1 MEDSLWVSRQ
11 AAFGRRSSVAL
22 LLLVPLFLPGVRT
35 LFVGAP
41 LDCRRTCICAS
52 NIISCSKMNLSSVPT
67 ALPKHTAVLDLS
79 FNSITRLRA
88 EWTPVV
94 LGRLRSLLLSNNGL
108 TFLSSEAFVRVT
120 GLRHLDLSSNGLRQL
135 DEYIFEPLEHLE
147 VLLLYNN
154 NISQIDRSAF
164 SGLFSLQKL
173 YLSQN
178 QISRFP
184 VELVK
189 ERSRLETL
197 SLLDVSGNRIKN
209 LLLQELRALPAWIK
223 NGLYFHNN
231 PLPCS
236 CHLYDMVARWRL
248 KDLSSI
254 VDFELSH
261 TCVLPGPQKHKAAIL
276 DLSKAHLN
284 CSEVRILDTVVYLE
298 QFLVLDC
305 DTRQKGMVK
314 SWTLPGDVPLSP
326 EDKHAV
332 VRHDGNL
339 QIGPMR
345 MEDSG
350 VYTCYATSDSF
361 NETLYTTVAVFNS
374 TTRSGLESLKTA
386 YTTLVGCLISI
397 VMVLI
402 YLYLTPCQCPCCPGQ
417 GPEKSSSGDSLHS
430 STVSMAHEQEAGQQ
444 REEGGGFPY
453 KLETK
458 DQLEQNGRLNPI
470 NESEEEWRGDKR
482 GRRGSESG
490 SVSSVCSETPMM
502 V

>member
-1 MEDSLWVSRQ
+1 MEARLWVSRQ
-11 AAFGRRSSVAL
+11 AASGRRSSVAV
-22 LLLVPLFLPGVRT
+22 LLLVPLLVGGVRT
-35 LFVGAP
+35 QFMGAP
-41 LDCRRTCICAS
+41 LDCRRTCVCAS
-52 NIISCSKMNLSSVPT
+52 NIISCSRMNLSNVPT

-79 FNSITRLRA
+79 FNAISRLRA

-94 LGRLRSLLLSNNGL
+94 LGRLHSLLLSNNGL
-108 TFLSSEAFVRVT
+108 TFLSSEAFAHVT
-120 GLRHLDLSSNGLRQL
+120 GLRHLDLSCNGLRQL

-178 QISRFP
+178 QISRLP
-184 VELVK
+184 LELVK
-189 ERSRLETL
+189 ERSRLESL
-197 SLLDVSGNRIKN
+197 RLLDVSGNRIKN
-209 LLLQELRALPAWIK
+209 LLLQELQALPAWIK

-236 CHLYDMVARWRL
+236 CQLYDMVARWRL
-248 KDLSSI
+248 KALSSI
-254 VDFELSH
+254 VDFEPSH
-261 TCVLPGPQKHKAAIL
+261 TCVLPGPQKHKTAIL

-284 CSEVRILDTVVYLE
+284 CSEVRILETVVYLE

-305 DTRQKGMVK
+305 DSRQKDLVK

-326 EDKHAV
+326 EHKHALL
-332 VRHDGNL
+332 RRDGGL

-361 NETLYTTVAVFNS
+361 NETLYTTVAVLNS
-374 TTRSGLESLKTA
+374 TTSGGLENLKTA

-397 VMVLI
+397 VLVLI

-417 GPEKSSSGDSLHS
+417 GPEKSASVNSLRS
-430 STVSMAHEQEAGQQ
+430 STVSVAHEQEAGQQ
-444 REEGGGFPY
+444 RDQGGGFPY
-453 KLETK
+453 KLENK
-458 DQLEQNGRLNPI
+458 DRLEQNGRLNPI
-470 NESEEEWRGDKR
+470 SESEEEWRGDRR
-482 GRRGSESG
+482 GRRGSEAG

>member
-1 MEDSLWVSRQ
+1 MEDRLWVR
-11 AAFGRRSSVAL
+11 AFGRGSSVAA
-22 LLLVPLFLPGVRT
+22 LLLVPFFLPGVRT
-35 LFVGAP
+35 QLVGAP
-41 LDCRRTCICAS
+41 LDCRSTCVCAS
-52 NIISCSKMNLSSVPT
+52 NIISCSRRNLTHVPT

-79 FNSITRLRA
+79 FNAITRLRA
-88 EWTPVV
+88 EWTPVL
-94 LGRLRSLLLSNNGL
+94 LGRLRSLLLANNGL
-108 TFLSSEAFVRVT
+108 TFLSSEAFVHVT
-120 GLRHLDLSSNGLRQL
+120 GLRHLDLSCNGLRQL

-178 QISRFP
+178 QISRLP

-189 ERSRLETL
+189 ERSRLEAL

-209 LLLQELRALPAWIK
+209 LPLQELQALPAWIK

-236 CHLYDMVARWRL
+236 CHLYEVVARWRL
-248 KDLSSI
+248 KGLSSI

-261 TCVLPGPQKHKAAIL
+261 TCVLPGPQKHKTAIL
-276 DLSKAHLN
+276 DLSRAHLN
-284 CSEVRILDTVVYLE
+284 CSEVRILDAVVYLE

-305 DTRQKGMVK
+305 DTRQKEMEK
-314 SWTLPGDVPLSP
+314 SWTLPGD
-326 EDKHAV
+326 HAV
-332 VRHDGNL
+332 LRRDGGL
-339 QIGPMR
+339 QIGPMT

-361 NETLYTTVAVFNS
+361 NETLYSTVVVLNS
-374 TTRSGLESLKTA
+374 TTSGGLENLKTA
-386 YTTLVGCLISI
+386 YTTLAGCLISI
-397 VMVLI
+397 VMVLV

-417 GPEKSSSGDSLHS
+417 GLEKSGSGDSLHS
-430 STVSMAHEQEAGQQ
+430 SALSVAHKGEVEQQ
-444 REEGGGFPY
+444 REEGGGFGY
-453 KLETK
+453 NLETK

-470 NESEEEWRGDKR
+470 NEGREEWRGDKR
-482 GRRGSESG
+482 GRRGSEAA
-490 SVSSVCSETPMM
+490 SVSSETPMM

>member
-1 MEDSLWVSRQ
+1 MEDSLWLSRQ
-11 AAFGRRSSVAL
+11 AAAV
-22 LLLVPLFLPGVRT
+22 LLLVPFFLPGGRT
-35 LFVGAP
+35 QFMGAP

-52 NIISCSKMNLSSVPT
+52 NIISCSQMNLTNVPS
-67 ALPKHTAVLDLS
+67 ALPKHTAILDLS
-79 FNSITRLRA
+79 FNSISRLRA

-94 LGRLRSLLLSNNGL
+94 LGRLHSLLLANNGL
-108 TFLSSEAFVRVT
+108 TFLSSEAFVHVT
-120 GLRHLDLSSNGLRQL
+120 GLRHLDLSCNGLRQL

-147 VLLLYNN
+147 VLLLYKN

-197 SLLDVSGNRIKN
+197 RLLDVSGNRIKN
-209 LLLQELRALPAWIK
+209 LLLQELRALPAWIQ

-236 CHLYDMVARWRL
+236 CDLYELVARWRL
-248 KDLSSI
+248 KELTST
-254 VDFELSH
+254 VDFEPSH
-261 TCVLPGPQKHKAAIL
+261 TCVLPGPQKLKTAIL
-276 DLSKAHLN
+276 DLSKSHLN
-284 CSEVRILDTVVYLE
+284 CSEVRILDMAVYLE

-305 DTRQKGMVK
+305 DTRQKDMVK

-326 EDKHAV
+326 EHKRAL
-332 VRHDGNL
+332 VRHDGGL

-345 MEDSG
+345 VEDSG
-350 VYTCYATSDSF
+350 VYTCYASGDSS
-361 NETLYTTVAVFNS
+361 NETLYTTVVVFNS
-374 TTRSGLESLKTA
+374 TSGGGLENLKTA
-386 YTTLVGCLISI
+386 YTTLVGCLVSI
-397 VMVLI
+397 VMVLV

-417 GPEKSSSGDSLHS
+417 DPEKDGSGESLRS
-430 STVSMAHEQEAGQQ
+430 STVSVAHDQEAGQP
-444 REEGGGFPY
+444 REEGGAFPY

-458 DQLEQNGRLNPI
+458 EQLEHNGRLNPI
-470 NESEEEWRGDKR
+470 DESEEEWRRDKR
-482 GRRGSESG
+482 GRRGSEAG